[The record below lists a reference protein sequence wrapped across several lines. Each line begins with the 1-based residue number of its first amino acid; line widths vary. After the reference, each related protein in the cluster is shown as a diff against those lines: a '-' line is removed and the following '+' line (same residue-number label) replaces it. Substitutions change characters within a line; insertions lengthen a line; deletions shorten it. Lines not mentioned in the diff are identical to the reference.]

1 MQDPCGS
8 SHLHCL
14 RFRLRS
20 TISDGT
26 QSLAG
31 RFVFFGM
38 KFVWRLIFSSLLSA
52 VLFGTGCEPS
62 QPKNTA
68 TKVPVQA
75 TAPTQT
81 ASAKP
86 AAPSEQA
93 SIPVT
98 PKPTNPVDALIARAE
113 ELYQSG
119 QKEYRDGHLET
130 ARQRF
135 DQAFN
140 ALLSSGLD
148 VRDDPKLEKEFDRI
162 VDGVRDL
169 EQVALR
175 EGDGFSEP
183 RFEPA
188 PIDEANDITFPV
200 DPAVR
205 AKAEAEIK
213 TTKSD
218 LPLMLNDQVAMFI
231 NYFSSAKGRPTL
243 EHGLIRAGRYRDM
256 ISQTFKEVGVPQDLI
271 YLAMAESGF
280 QPLAVSRA
288 GARGM
293 WQFMAGRGS
302 MYGLE
307 RNWWV
312 DDRQDP
318 VKSTRAAAEHLKDLY
333 RQFGDWYLAM
343 AAYNTGPGNI
353 QHAVERTGYADFWE
367 LYKRGVIPKET
378 RNYVPIIVAVTI
390 MAKNPAQY
398 SLENVV
404 PDKTIPAEQV
414 TINYP
419 VDLRLVS
426 ECLDT
431 STDYLQ
437 QLNPSLLRMTT
448 PKDQTFTLNLP
459 TGTKEK
465 YETAIALIPP
475 DMRTFW
481 RYHRV
486 EAGETLGSIARKY
499 RTSTSVIED
508 ANNLAGEEVT
518 IGSKLIIPV
527 DPSKAGESV
536 TYSRKATRYK
546 VRKGDTVGSIADDFQ
561 VPVDKLRKWNHLRGN
576 TVTVGRNLLIYK
588 PLPGTGSTLASGG
601 EEPPSKP
608 EKGVGSSKTAKAG
621 SQNVSGK
628 QVATYHKVKKG
639 ETLSSIAQSYNTTVA
654 NLKKNNAN
662 LSANLRAGEVLLIH
676 K

>member
-1 MQDPCGS
+1 MKWVR
-8 SHLHCL
+8 CL
-14 RFRLRS
+14 V
-20 TISDGT
+20 IP
-26 QSLAG
+26 
-31 RFVFFGM
+31 
-38 KFVWRLIFSSLLSA
+38 SLLCA
-52 VLFGTGCEPS
+52 VLFSGGCEPS

-68 TKVPVQA
+68 AKVPTQA
-75 TAPTQT
+75 TAPTVVADST
-81 ASAKP
+81 AAAKAEV
-86 AAPSEQA
+86 AAPTA
-93 SIPVT
+93 IT
-98 PKPTNPVDALIARAE
+98 PSDPVDALIAQADKLYRA
-113 ELYQSG
+113 G
-119 QKEYRDGHLET
+119 QRDYEDGHLEA
-130 ARQRF
+130 ARQSF

-140 ALLSSGLD
+140 VLLSSNLD
-148 VRDDPKLEKEFDRI
+148 LRDNPRLEKEFDKI

-175 EGDGFSEP
+175 EGDGFTEQH
-183 RFEPA
+183 FEPA

-200 DPAVR
+200 DPKIR
-205 AKAEAEIK
+205 AEAEAEIK

-231 NYFSSAKGRPTL
+231 NYFSSTKGRHTL
-243 EHGLIRAGRYRDM
+243 EHGLTRAGLYREM
-256 ISQTFKEVGVPQDLI
+256 VSQTFQQVGVPQDLI

-302 MYGLE
+302 MYGLD

-318 VKSTRAAAEHLKDLY
+318 LKSTQAAAHHLKDLY
-333 RQFGDWYLAM
+333 NEFGDWYLAM

-367 LYKRGVIPKET
+367 LYKRGVLPQET

-398 SLENVV
+398 GLENVV
-404 PDKTIPAEQV
+404 PEKPVATDQV
-414 TINYP
+414 SINYP
-419 VDLRLVS
+419 VDLRLVA

-431 STDYLQ
+431 SEETLQ

-459 TGTKEK
+459 AGSKDK

-486 EAGETLGSIARKY
+486 EYGESLSSIAHKY
-499 RTSTSVIED
+499 HTSTGVIEE
-508 ANNLAGEEVT
+508 ANNLSSDEVT
-518 IGSKLIIPV
+518 VGSKLIIPLAPGKSGDTV
-527 DPSKAGESV
+527 A
-536 TYSRKATRYK
+536 YSHKATHYK

-561 VPVDKLRKWNHLRGN
+561 VPVDKVRKWNHLKGN
-576 TVTVGRNLLIYK
+576 TVATGRTLLIYK
-588 PLPGTGSTLASGG
+588 PLAGSSGTEVASKGDDPPPSKSAKKGKTTASAKTGAKSGTGSPA
-601 EEPPSKP
+601 
-608 EKGVGSSKTAKAG
+608 
-621 SQNVSGK
+621 
-628 QVATYHKVKKG
+628 ATVHKVKRG

-662 LSANLRAGEVLLIH
+662 LSANLRPGEVLVIH